1 VNHDETP
8 ANVGP
13 IARFLDGLIY
23 FFLLAT
29 LVLTAIPYGTIQP
42 WWIALF
48 ECLVFVT
55 AMLVLIEAMISKRW
69 FVDASLVV
77 PLLFLILFALVQS
90 IPLFSGPG
98 PLNPR
103 TSISA
108 DPYGTRLFAIQL
120 FALTLVVL
128 LLRRYVS
135 SKERLRGLIYVVI
148 GVGAAT
154 ALFGIARQNLQ
165 HGPGFVLPALPVGRG
180 FGQFINRNHFAL
192 LLEMTLGLT
201 LGMIVGEKG
210 KHRRV
215 FILIPIGALLWCALI
230 YSNSRGGIIAS
241 FCQLLFLLVLL
252 YPVRHLTQQ
261 QADPKERRFE
271 NFTGGLAVRAVLI
284 VCLIGLFAYGVSWI
298 GGERVVSNFQLAAT
312 DFSDQE
318 MENNINTSRKQ
329 IWAATW
335 EMFKAHPLTG
345 LGFGGYWIGITRYH
359 HASGEITPQQA
370 HNDYLELLA
379 SGGVIG
385 CALTAWFLVIF
396 FRRAKTSLR
405 SQDSYYRAACLGA
418 ITGMFGVVVHS
429 FVDFGM
435 HITINAL
442 LFCALLVIAVQ
453 ADRLPPGR
461 EGAVSS
467 ALRRNAD

>member
-8 ANVGP
+8 AHVHP
-13 IARFLDGLIY
+13 VARFLDGLIY
-23 FFLLAT
+23 FLLLAT
-29 LVLTAIPYGTIQP
+29 IVLTAIPYGMVQP
-42 WWIALF
+42 WWISLF

-55 AMLVLIEAMISKRW
+55 AMLALIEAIISKRSSL
-69 FVDASLVV
+69 DLSLVV
-77 PLLFLILFALVQS
+77 PLFALTLFALVQS
-90 IPLFSGPG
+90 APLFSGPG
-98 PLNPR
+98 PMNPR

-128 LLRRYVS
+128 LLRRHIS
-135 SKERLRGLIYVVI
+135 NRARLRGLIYVII

-165 HGPGFVLPALPVGRG
+165 HAPGFVLPALPVGRG

-201 LGMIVGEKG
+201 LGLIVGERG
-210 KHRRV
+210 KHRRIFV
-215 FILIPIGALLWCALI
+215 LIPIGALLWCALI

-241 FCQLLFLLVLL
+241 FCQLLFLLVLFH
-252 YPVRHLTQQ
+252 PVRHLAVRQV
-261 QADPKERRFE
+261 DKKERGPR
-271 NFTGGLAVRAVLI
+271 NLTGGLAVRAFLI
-284 VCLIGLFAYGVSWI
+284 VCLIALFAYGVSWI

-312 DFSDQE
+312 DFTDQE

-335 EMFKAHPLTG
+335 EMSKANPVTG

-379 SGGVIG
+379 SGGLIG

-405 SQDSYYRAACLGA
+405 SQDSFYRAACLGA

-453 ADRLPPGR
+453 GDRLPPGV
-461 EGAVSS
+461 EEATSS